1 MEIEARLER
10 RRQELL
16 GRIDEL
22 QDDGLAMSFK
32 ESTQE
37 LSSYDNELAD
47 SASELYEREKDYGL
61 LEGLR
66 SQLEKVEDA
75 QHRLRAGSYGR
86 CVRCGGRIE
95 PERLEALPW
104 AETCARCATEEV
116 ERNRR
121 RPPVGHALPRDR
133 EMFAHSFRD
142 GKDEVEF
149 DGEDTWQSM
158 AAWGN
163 ANTPQD
169 VPPAIRS
176 DEAYVDSM
184 ELRNAVEGVELLID
198 SEGEPLRVRSREVD
212 PDI

>member
-1 MEIEARLER
+1 MEIESRLER

-22 QDDGLAMSFK
+22 RDDGLGQSFK

-37 LSSYDNELAD
+37 LSSYDNHSAD
-47 SASELYEREKDYGL
+47 NASELYEREKDYGL
-61 LEGLR
+61 LEGLQA
-66 SQLEKVEDA
+66 QLRKVEDA
-75 QHRLRAGSYGR
+75 QHRLKAGSYGR
-86 CVRCGGRIE
+86 CTRCGGRIE

-104 AETCARCATEEV
+104 AETCAPCALDEV

-142 GKDEVEF
+142 GKDEVGF
-149 DGEDTWQSM
+149 DGEDTWQ
-158 AAWGN
+158 ALARYGN
-163 ANTPQD
+163 ANSPQD
-169 VPPAIRS
+169 TPPAIRV
-176 DEAYVDSM
+176 DEAYVDSA
-184 ELRNAVEGVELLID
+184 ELRDATQAVELLVD
-198 SEGEPLRVRSREVD
+198 SEGDALPVRSREVD

>member
-22 QDDGLAMSFK
+22 RDDGLAMSFK

-47 SASELYEREKDYGL
+47 NASELYEREKDYGL

-66 SQLEKVEDA
+66 AQLQKVEDA

-86 CVRCGGRIE
+86 CARCGGRIE
-95 PERLEALPW
+95 SERLEALPW

-121 RPPVGHALPRDR
+121 RPPVGHALPQDR

-142 GKDEVEF
+142 GTDEVEF

-169 VPPAIRS
+169 VPPAIRN

-198 SEGEPLRVRSREVD
+198 SEGEPLRIRSREVD